1 MVSTIVSVTEL
12 NQMPYDFVIFFFL
25 VKYIFLHSGLLNI
38 SVVFTYN
45 LVNDLFFLLEET
57 LQNFFC
63 VGCSLESSVV
73 SPATTLILNIL
84 KIIC

>member
-12 NQMPYDFVIFFFL
+12 NQMPYDFVIFL

-45 LVNDLFFLLEET
+45 LVNGLFFSLEET
-57 LQNFFC
+57 LRT
-63 VGCSLESSVV
+63 SSVLGV
-73 SPATTLILNIL
+73 HWKALQPHQQQPWS
-84 KIIC
+84 

>member
-12 NQMPYDFVIFFFL
+12 NQMPYDFVIFFL

-73 SPATTLILNIL
+73 SPTTTLILNIL